1 MNTTEP
7 ASPKL
12 RLLRYLAYA
21 FLLLLILIT
30 LLLWQTPRL
39 LQRYLPGWLA
49 EHYGLQ
55 LTLGEIDV
63 GVRNPSLTLGATAL
77 LDAKQQ
83 PIIGFEQLFITPNLQ
98 ASWQQKGVVLS
109 AVTLTKPV
117 VLLQRLADKKG
128 EVRLNLTDALATLLA
143 PAPSPDR
150 LAHFNRQGCG

>member
-12 RLLRYLAYA
+12 RLLRYLAYS
-21 FLLLLILIT
+21 FLLFLILIT

-39 LQRYLPGWLA
+39 IQRYLPGWLA

-63 GVRNPSLTLGATAL
+63 GLRNPSLTLGATAL

-83 PIIGFEQLFITPNLQ
+83 PIVRFEQLFITPTCKP
-98 ASWQQKGVVLS
+98 AGSRKGS
-109 AVTLTKPV
+109 CFP
-117 VLLQRLADKKG
+117 
-128 EVRLNLTDALATLLA
+128 
-143 PAPSPDR
+143 PSP
-150 LAHFNRQGCG
+150 